1 MIDAVVSI
9 KLNSA
14 GQRVVNDISIRVV
27 YDSDSKPDLTVFL
40 RLAPLGLSND
50 YMSCHKSLRN
60 VIRNK
65 SIILCII
72 S

>member
-27 YDSDSKPDLTVFL
+27 YDSDSKPDLTIFL
-40 RLAPLGLSND
+40 R
-50 YMSCHKSLRN
+50 
-60 VIRNK
+60 
-65 SIILCII
+65 
-72 S
+72 